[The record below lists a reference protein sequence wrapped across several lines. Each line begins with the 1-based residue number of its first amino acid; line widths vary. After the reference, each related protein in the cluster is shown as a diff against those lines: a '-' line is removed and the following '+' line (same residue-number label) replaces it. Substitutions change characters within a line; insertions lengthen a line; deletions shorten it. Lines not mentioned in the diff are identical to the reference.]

1 MRIRN
6 VSGDGR
12 EPVDPRLP
20 DYVGPGEEFEVD
32 DPELAEALLAQ
43 PATWAEVAAK
53 GGKAAKT
60 DAPAGADEEG

>member
-20 DYVGPGEEFEVD
+20 EYVGPDEVIEVE
-32 DPELAEALLAQ
+32 DPDLAAALLAQ
-43 PATWAEVAAK
+43 PANWAEAK
-53 GGKAAKT
+53 GKAEKT